1 MLDQLRRLQFHRYLA
16 QTCNTFLI
24 RASLL
29 AVVSILLPVVTS
41 AEKARVDSEK
51 IGQLL
56 CTIFSHSDIPSGLSQ
71 FGEVIHNG
79 NPKEPEWEV
88 DGELFNVSYS
98 FSRDEDGPN
107 SFDVLIHSSNRAG
120 SIFPNE
126 SVPSEPLMIK
136 RDHGFGITKTKASG
150 HIRFFN
156 ARMSIVSRMT
166 TSC

>member
-1 MLDQLRRLQFHRYLA
+1 
-16 QTCNTFLI
+16 
-24 RASLL
+24 
-29 AVVSILLPVVTS
+29 VTS

-120 SIFPNE
+120 SIFPNISDAE
-126 SVPSEPLMIK
+126 KWLGRLGLRIVRDQSSTGAERIRAVAFPHQGKRKIYYEWDTSIK
-136 RDHGFGITKTKASG
+136 VDEMRNLHVSWNRPEHASPNQ
-150 HIRFFN
+150 RFCQAF
-156 ARMSIVSRMT
+156 R
-166 TSC
+166 